1 MDAGVSLST
10 TSRDREAVTELSVL
24 AGTSDAISYH
34 IYRGL
39 QKGWALENVYARS
52 RVRILVEKALK
63 TLDFVW
69 MKCVKFLEEILKKV
83 LHLLFLWDIL
93 IRLA

>member
-1 MDAGVSLST
+1 M
-10 TSRDREAVTELSVL
+10 R
-24 AGTSDAISYH
+24 SDAISYH

-39 QKGWALENVYARS
+39 QKACALKNVYARN
-52 RVRILVEKALK
+52 RVRILAEKALK

-93 IRLA
+93 IRLALGDEAGSC